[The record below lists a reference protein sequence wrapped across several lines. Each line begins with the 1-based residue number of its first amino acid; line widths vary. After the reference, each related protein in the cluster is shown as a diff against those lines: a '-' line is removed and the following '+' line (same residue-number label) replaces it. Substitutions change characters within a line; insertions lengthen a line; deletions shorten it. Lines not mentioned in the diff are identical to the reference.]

1 VCIAKIPSVVV
12 TVREGARALDPAL
25 DELALGFAVPAWRRG
40 MKILLPQLA
49 PYLAAAARAGLS
61 ITWKIVLIAELI
73 GRPNGVGFELNFAFQ
88 NFDVAGI
95 VAYGLVF
102 ALIMLAVEIL
112 LLQPLERRAN
122 AWR

>member
-1 VCIAKIPSVVV
+1 M
-12 TVREGARALDPAL
+12 REGARALDPAL
-25 DELALGFAVPAWRRG
+25 DELARGFAVPVWRRSV
-40 MKILLPQLA
+40 KIMLPQLA

-73 GRPNGVGFELNFAFQ
+73 GRPNGVGFELNYAFQ

-102 ALIMLAVEIL
+102 ALIMLAAEIL
-112 LLQPLERRAN
+112 LLQPVERRAN